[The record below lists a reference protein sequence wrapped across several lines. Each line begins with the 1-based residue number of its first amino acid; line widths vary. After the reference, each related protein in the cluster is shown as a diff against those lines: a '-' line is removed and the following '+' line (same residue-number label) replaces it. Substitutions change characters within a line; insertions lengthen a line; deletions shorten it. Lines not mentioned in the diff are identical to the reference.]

1 MELSKEKLEI
11 YEKNLQSLQE
21 AADELMR
28 HMKGYDY
35 SFRREITD
43 QKGEFCPEKLR
54 SLVEEMLSL
63 WEEMLRTNRYPKAGW
78 VKSYLQ
84 TRRELYGLYLYLVMR
99 CSLCEGG
106 YYYALDRDQKER
118 TDFAFLLENAK
129 WFSRCWCIT
138 DGPDG
143 TTQNEP
149 AGGYDRQF
157 GFHLYSPINHYLT
170 FKELNVRSLDDDWAL
185 TPPHLRVEK
194 WRYKTAKTVETGKT
208 KQPEETEQPEQIGE
222 TEQPDMDDDD
232 LFYEEEY
239 DDDILADAFPDPG
252 EDDFW
257 GPLDDLDEEDRTAWL
272 EAEYE
277 QESRLATRNLDL
289 LFLVQQFGGLDEYR
303 SACER
308 FAELFRK
315 AGTQIPQDF
324 YQDLEE
330 IVNVYLGQHKI
341 APLADTDKALN
352 VYSRICEGPLR
363 LAKSY
368 GKELQWKAL

>member
-129 WFSRCWCIT
+129 W
-138 DGPDG
+138 
-143 TTQNEP
+143 
-149 AGGYDRQF
+149 
-157 GFHLYSPINHYLT
+157 
-170 FKELNVRSLDDDWAL
+170 
-185 TPPHLRVEK
+185 
-194 WRYKTAKTVETGKT
+194 
-208 KQPEETEQPEQIGE
+208 
-222 TEQPDMDDDD
+222 
-232 LFYEEEY
+232 
-239 DDDILADAFPDPG
+239 
-252 EDDFW
+252 
-257 GPLDDLDEEDRTAWL
+257 
-272 EAEYE
+272 
-277 QESRLATRNLDL
+277 
-289 LFLVQQFGGLDEYR
+289 
-303 SACER
+303 
-308 FAELFRK
+308 
-315 AGTQIPQDF
+315 
-324 YQDLEE
+324 
-330 IVNVYLGQHKI
+330 
-341 APLADTDKALN
+341 
-352 VYSRICEGPLR
+352 
-363 LAKSY
+363 
-368 GKELQWKAL
+368 